1 MDIIS
6 YQHNLAS
13 VCKKTASIEAE
24 KKETRQTLNKF
35 LQSIFW
41 FELIAKIKFWK

>member
-13 VCKKTASIEAE
+13 VRKKTASIEAE
-24 KKETRQTLNKF
+24 KKKHD
-35 LQSIFW
+35 
-41 FELIAKIKFWK
+41 KH